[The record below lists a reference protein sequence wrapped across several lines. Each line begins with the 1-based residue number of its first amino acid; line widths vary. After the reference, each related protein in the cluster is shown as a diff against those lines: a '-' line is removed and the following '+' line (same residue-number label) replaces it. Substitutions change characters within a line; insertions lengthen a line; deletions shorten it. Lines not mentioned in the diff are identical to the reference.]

1 MAEQIAHTKN
11 GKIEQFGRICFY
23 AGLLLELL
31 IVILDKSS
39 WINPLEGQMFRVSFL
54 LFACKLCVT
63 KYSKKEWLA
72 VLAAGVIAGLCYLSS
87 DRDEAVRA
95 VVFVASMKGIDHK
108 KALRVVFYVTLTG
121 MAVLAILSLAGV
133 LGEVWDAGA
142 GYGIKEGSRRLCLGV
157 GNSNALAIMIW
168 ALMTL
173 GVYLFHEKM
182 KPVHWILLGV
192 LTVGVYA
199 ATMTR
204 TTFLIMAATLVLAFV
219 FLHEKFTAKS
229 LIGCLLIGAGTLLM
243 VLLEKFPQIAEKKSL
258 YIGGTA
264 ITAVGILFS
273 VYAAYISDWYDF
285 MPGWVVKID
294 RILTGRIASI
304 YAFENGGGVLE
315 NWKLFGDPDYIEYFD
330 MGYVRLFF
338 WYGIIPGLCC
348 IILLFLLIW
357 QCKNQKDRMG
367 FVLILSFAVFTVV
380 EAHIVSVYIARNY
393 ILFLLGAYWTG
404 MFPFDGDDIYWW
416 QLPGFY

>member
-1 MAEQIAHTKN
+1 M
-11 GKIEQFGRICFY
+11 
-23 AGLLLELL
+23 
-31 IVILDKSS
+31 
-39 WINPLEGQMFRVSFL
+39 
-54 LFACKLCVT
+54 
-63 KYSKKEWLA
+63 
-72 VLAAGVIAGLCYLSS
+72 
-87 DRDEAVRA
+87 
-95 VVFVASMKGIDHK
+95 
-108 KALRVVFYVTLTG
+108 
-121 MAVLAILSLAGV
+121 
-133 LGEVWDAGA
+133 
-142 GYGIKEGSRRLCLGV
+142 
-157 GNSNALAIMIW
+157 
-168 ALMTL
+168 
-173 GVYLFHEKM
+173 
-182 KPVHWILLGV
+182 
-192 LTVGVYA
+192 
-199 ATMTR
+199 
-204 TTFLIMAATLVLAFV
+204 
-219 FLHEKFTAKS
+219 
-229 LIGCLLIGAGTLLM
+229 
-243 VLLEKFPQIAEKKSL
+243 
-258 YIGGTA
+258 
-264 ITAVGILFS
+264 
-273 VYAAYISDWYDF
+273 
-285 MPGWVVKID
+285 KID